1 MSQAAVAAW
10 KDTTMPHQMSMYTQ
24 KGILNID
31 QYGLFYSHDMLHNK
45 ANTFKG
51 KSFERHALIRMVLR
65 SSHLVYESTQQW
77 CFKSIKSLPCTY
89 HHNEATWKTGKISLE
104 FTACLRRS
112 TALKKCWWEWGEDTL
127 FVVDLHTQMM

>member
-10 KDTTMPHQMSMYTQ
+10 KDTTMPHQMSTYTL

-51 KSFERHALIRMVLR
+51 KSFERHESSYALIQMVLR
-65 SSHLVYESTQQW
+65 SSHLV
-77 CFKSIKSLPCTY
+77 
-89 HHNEATWKTGKISLE
+89 
-104 FTACLRRS
+104 
-112 TALKKCWWEWGEDTL
+112 
-127 FVVDLHTQMM
+127 